1 MSTESTFEDFEVGQ
15 RFETGGRT
23 ATEADIRMFVGA
35 TGSTDR
41 IHVDHDYAAD
51 HPLVDDVVCH
61 GTLAL
66 AITDGLLADEIA
78 QDAALAMNYGHDGVR
93 YLGPVYPG
101 DTLTATAEVTETR
114 EKEAGWGVD
123 LVCQGTHPRY
133 HGRPAGRRDR
143 PGGRAVDE
151 LRPRRRPL
159 PRPGL
164 SGGHA
169 HGHRRG
175 DRDP

>member
-1 MSTESTFEDFEVGQ
+1 MGTETTFEDFEVGQ

-41 IHVDHDYAAD
+41 IHVDHDYAES
-51 HPLVDDVVCH
+51 HPLVEDVVCH

-78 QDAALAMNYGHDGVR
+78 QEAALAMNYGHDGVR

-114 EKEAGWGVD
+114 EKEPGWGVVVTDVEVTDGDGETVLVETHRFLVATADNPD
-123 LVCQGTHPRY
+123 LP
-133 HGRPAGRRDR
+133 
-143 PGGRAVDE
+143 E
-151 LRPRRRPL
+151 
-159 PRPGL
+159 
-164 SGGHA
+164 
-169 HGHRRG
+169 
-175 DRDP
+175 

>member
-1 MSTESTFEDFEVGQ
+1 MGATRTFEDFEVGQ

-41 IHVDHDYAAD
+41 IHVDHDYAEA

-61 GTLAL
+61 GTLTL

-101 DTLTATAEVTETR
+101 DTLTATAEVTGTR
-114 EKEAGWGVD
+114 EKGDGWGVVVTD
-123 LVCQGTHPRY
+123 VEVRNGDGETVLVETHRFLVATAD
-133 HGRPAGRRDR
+133 HPALAG
-143 PGGRAVDE
+143 E
-151 LRPRRRPL
+151 
-159 PRPGL
+159 
-164 SGGHA
+164 
-169 HGHRRG
+169 
-175 DRDP
+175 

>member
-1 MSTESTFEDFEVGQ
+1 MSTESTFDDFEVGQ

-114 EKEAGWGVD
+114 EKEAGWGVVVTD
-123 LVCQGTHPRY
+123 VEVKTATTRRCSS
-133 HGRPAGRRDR
+133 RPTGSSS
-143 PGGRAVDE
+143 
-151 LRPRRRPL
+151 RRRTTPTS
-159 PRPGL
+159 RGERVA
-164 SGGHA
+164 GF
-169 HGHRRG
+169 HR
-175 DRDP
+175 

>member
-1 MSTESTFEDFEVGQ
+1 MSTETTFEDFEVGQ

-23 ATEADIRMFVGA
+23 ATEGDIRMFVGA

-51 HPLVDDVVCH
+51 HPLVNDVVCH

-66 AITDGLLADEIA
+66 AITDGLLANEIA

-93 YLGPVYPG
+93 YLGPVHPG

-114 EKEAGWGVD
+114 EKEAGWGVVVTDVEVRNGDDETVLVETHRFLVATADNPD
-123 LVCQGTHPRY
+123 L
-133 HGRPAGRRDR
+133 
-143 PGGRAVDE
+143 PG
-151 LRPRRRPL
+151 
-159 PRPGL
+159 
-164 SGGHA
+164 
-169 HGHRRG
+169 
-175 DRDP
+175 